1 MGYRIEH
8 TAGQLQKPSPPQE
21 EFSVLID
28 KKFNNNLPITK
39 ELRPI
44 LKELKGKYT
53 QLYDLKVTSQIEDID
68 EKYSLMSVVKI

>member
-1 MGYRIEH
+1 M
-8 TAGQLQKPSPPQE
+8 
-21 EFSVLID
+21 LID